1 MILKKTIKKLF
12 KNFNYQI
19 TQISVTSNSNLQ
31 LVKSLENFNIDL
43 LFDIGANTGQFAE
56 EILNYGYTNK
66 IVSFEPLTSA
76 HAKLLKNAS
85 NFPNWFVYERCA
97 IGDIDGTT
105 CINISENSVSS
116 SILEMTQNHLDASI
130 NSIYIGKEDVNI
142 FKIDTIVKNYNF
154 NNLFLKIDAQGFE
167 NHIINGAL
175 NSINKI
181 KGILCETSLVE
192 LYKGQLLWKEM
203 IIKFENLGFKLW
215 AIQQGYS
222 DPRNGQS
229 LQLDLIFYRD

>member
-1 MILKKTIKKLF
+1 MIIKKTVKKLLKF
-12 KNFNYQI
+12 FNYQL

-56 EILNYGYTNK
+56 EILNYGYKN
-66 IVSFEPLTSA
+66 IIISFEPLTSA
-76 HAKLLKNAS
+76 HAKLLKNAT
-85 NFPNWFVYERCA
+85 NYHNWIIYERCA
-97 IGDIDGTT
+97 IGDIDGKTS
-105 CINISENSVSS
+105 INISENSVSS

-142 FKIDTIVKNYNF
+142 FKIDTIIKNYKF

-167 NHIINGAL
+167 NHIINGSL

-203 IIKFENLGFKLW
+203 ITKFENLGFKLW